1 METTTTTTTTTRI
14 PKLVTQVELY
24 DEHGRLI
31 GVITRPAVR
40 EVLGPGRE
48 KVYLS
53 RRAAAF
59 LAHEHRRPPQ
69 AA

>member
-1 METTTTTTTTTRI
+1 METTTATTTRT
-14 PKLVTQVELY
+14 PGPATQVELY
-24 DEHGRLI
+24 DGRGRLI
-31 GVITRPAVR
+31 GVITRPAVS

-53 RRAAAF
+53 RRAPGPVARDD
-59 LAHEHRRPPQ
+59 RRPSQ